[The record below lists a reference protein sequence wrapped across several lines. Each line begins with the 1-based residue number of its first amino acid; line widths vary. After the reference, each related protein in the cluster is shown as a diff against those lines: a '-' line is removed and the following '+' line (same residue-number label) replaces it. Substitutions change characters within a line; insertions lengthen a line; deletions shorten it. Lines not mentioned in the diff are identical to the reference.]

1 MLTKKQVKKNNHEPF
16 PRLGRQLY
24 ERRMMYGV
32 TLEELAMKTNVSP
45 HYFDHVESGRAYI
58 HWGMLS
64 YLASFYDCKIKIDLE
79 FCAESDAAALEEWRR
94 LKVDRNS
101 ILI

>member
-1 MLTKKQVKKNNHEPF
+1 MLTRKQVKKNNH
-16 PRLGRQLY
+16 
-24 ERRMMYGV
+24 
-32 TLEELAMKTNVSP
+32 
-45 HYFDHVESGRAYI
+45 FDHVESGRAYI

-79 FCAESDAAALEEWRR
+79 FCAEGDAAALEEWRR

-101 ILI
+101 ILT